1 MFAFSQVTC
10 SLMMRQSTRYGCVVF
25 TVMPTH
31 LLVNQTGMMLKTNC
45 LLSRN
50 CQSANRICI
59 TDISPNEHAA
69 LLFWQ
74 TSEQA
79 AYTLIL
85 TADASLSSVS
95 IPLPLNFVRRSFSLP
110 CSTKDG
116 ATAIPCLLSTHDQD
130 NTTYVVV
137 SKDPFPRLLISNL
150 SSKSLEV
157 TEAKTTD
164 LYCHPQYLGVGEI
177 VAYEPPSLAKQ
188 YPLINSK
195 ENEENEQGN
204 SVFKTVD
211 QVLLKLR
218 ISGTEIEEEKEWSKP
233 FHLLLDSE
241 QVVRV
246 PNYESLF
253 VTVSSKEATVLVS
266 LLTMTGDHCADN
278 VSHEP
283 AIVKPLKFTC
293 HIKELVVCLDRE
305 EVTSSAD
312 QAVARII
319 TESIDLFFS
328 KNSEEST
335 GRIAMSSIQIDN
347 MTGDSTEYKV
357 VFTPRREHIP
367 SHHLVKTDMPPFL
380 LITFLKATS
389 PSSVFHE
396 IHISVQPATIQLD
409 SSFLQSMKD
418 VFATFKPPEILK
430 SKVNSG
436 DEIPATILVEAS
448 QDEMPLVITSLIV
461 EQLSVYVSA
470 RVTMKMALSCDD
482 TLLQF
487 ARYELTNVY
496 SNQMELSNC
505 IAAHYTTQLIWQIWW
520 SLGSLDLIGSPTVLF
535 HSIRSGVSDF
545 FSLPYEGLTM
555 GPGFFIVGLGQ
566 GVASLVGSL
575 SGGMLRSLTNF
586 SSGVAHNMEK
596 LSLDPEHASYQE
608 EYRRKGEVPARLSSG
623 LASGASS
630 FGLSVVSA
638 LAGVVDQ
645 PMRSVQAAGEAE
657 MGLGGYASSVI
668 KGFGKG
674 LLGVVTK
681 PVGGAFQLVSQ
692 TSQGLMNSVG
702 LLHIPQHK
710 ITSCDEFCALMK
722 RTRLH
727 PTNTKYLR
735 YIVSYYHHQ

>member
-1 MFAFSQVTC
+1 MV
-10 SLMMRQSTRYGCVVF
+10 RQSTHYGCVVF

-31 LLVNQTGMMLKTNC
+31 LLINQTGMMLKTNC
-45 LLSRN
+45 LLSHN
-50 CQSANRICI
+50 CLSANRSCI
-59 TDISPNEHAA
+59 TDIASNEHAA

-74 TSEQA
+74 SSEQT

-85 TADASLSSVS
+85 TADTSLSAVS

-116 ATAIPCLLSTHDQD
+116 TTALPCLLSTHDQN

-157 TEAKTTD
+157 TEAKTTN
-164 LYCHPQYLGVGEI
+164 LYCHPQLVGVGKV

-195 ENEENEQGN
+195 EKEENEQGN

-211 QVLLKLR
+211 QILLKLR
-218 ISGTEIEEEKEWSKP
+218 VPGIEEKKEWSKP
-233 FHLLLDSE
+233 FHLLMDSE
-241 QVVRV
+241 QVVRI
-246 PNYESLF
+246 PDYESLF
-253 VTVSSKEATVLVS
+253 VTVSSKEATILVS
-266 LLTMTGDHCADN
+266 LLPMTGEHCADI

-283 AIVKPLKFTC
+283 AVVKPLKFTC
-293 HIKELVVCLDRE
+293 HTRELVVCLDCE
-305 EVTSSAD
+305 EVSLAAD
-312 QAVARII
+312 QTAAKII

-335 GRIAMSSIQIDN
+335 GRIAVSSIQIDN
-347 MTGDSTEYKV
+347 MTGDSTGYKV

-367 SHHLVKTDMPPFL
+367 SHHLMKTDMPPFL
-380 LITFLKATS
+380 LITFQKAIS

-396 IHISVQPATIQLD
+396 IQISAQPATIQLD
-409 SSFLQSMKD
+409 SSFLQSMKN
-418 VFATFKPPEILK
+418 VFATFKPPELLK
-430 SKVNSG
+430 SNVNSE
-436 DEIPATILVEAS
+436 DKIPAHILTEAS
-448 QDEMPLVITSLIV
+448 QDEMPLVITSLVV

-470 RVTMKMALSCDD
+470 RVTMKVALSCDD

-505 IAAHYTTQLIWQIWW
+505 LAAHYTTQLIWQIWW

-535 HSIRSGVSDF
+535 HSIRSGISDF

-575 SGGMLRSLTNF
+575 SSGMLRSLTNF

-623 LASGASS
+623 LATGASS
-630 FGLSVVSA
+630 FGLSVFSA

-668 KGFGKG
+668 KGVGKG

-710 ITSCDEFCALMK
+710 TTSSDSFCALMK
-722 RTRLH
+722 RISLH
-727 PTNTKYLR
+727 PIPTKYLR
-735 YIVSYYHHQ
+735 YVVSYYHRQ